1 MLIRHLAAVLVAVIS
16 TAAGAVAGARDGATI
31 TAGGGATRYYQ
42 VATPMLTIGTDLPY
56 HNSIPMFSFVIDAPG
71 TIKAIHIVPTVDIHG
86 SMEDRVVGS
95 LWVNASY
102 GPTIDD
108 LFCVCADVPA
118 MHLYKLADVGLPT
131 TSDMP
136 VNAGDVVTV
145 LLGDEKSGAPPLPA
159 ATWVLEVQE

>member
-1 MLIRHLAAVLVAVIS
+1 MIRLLTAMLV
-16 TAAGAVAGARDGATI
+16 TAAILATGVAMAADGATI
-31 TAGGGATRYYQ
+31 TAGGATRYYQ
-42 VATPMLTIGTDLPY
+42 LATPALPIVTHPPY
-56 HNSIPMFSFVIDAPG
+56 HNNEAALSFAIDAPG
-71 TIKAIHIVPTVDIHG
+71 RVVAIHIIPTQEIRA

-95 LWVNASY
+95 VWVNASY

-108 LFCVCADVPA
+108 LFCICGNVPA
-118 MHLYKLADVGLPT
+118 MGLHKLADVGMPQ

-145 LLGDEKSGAPPLPA
+145 LLGDEKSGAPPLPP